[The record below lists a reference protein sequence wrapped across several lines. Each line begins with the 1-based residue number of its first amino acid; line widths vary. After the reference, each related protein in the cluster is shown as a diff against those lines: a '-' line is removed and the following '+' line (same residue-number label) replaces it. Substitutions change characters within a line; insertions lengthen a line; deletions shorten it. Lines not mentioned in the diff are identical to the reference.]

1 MSEDSSNLYT
11 ANTKMSANN
20 MFVKAFDALQ
30 DHLNGLVN
38 GKNGMP
44 EHISTQSALLDLFF
58 KLVRNLPEES
68 LKEKVSAILTVI
80 RTTED
85 ANLLAD
91 LFVLMFQTRDCRGG
105 KGEKMLFYRLLLE
118 LYKEYP
124 ETVISLLSEV
134 PYYGYYK
141 DFLILLEMIAPLQ
154 SSLEFGN
161 LSRLQDAM
169 IDLFAA
175 QLLKDEKEL
184 ETYRVVAGA
193 VPKLSLAAK
202 YAPREKK
209 HFKAVYNKLVKKLFG
224 KSRTAQEQYRK
235 LVVPLTKAL
244 EIPEILMCA
253 RRYDEINFKKVP
265 SLCLNRFRK
274 AFLNEL
280 VTKKGG
286 HPIPLS
292 ESQQETGNRHPDD
305 EKRVQCR
312 KNLQEASA
320 KGKVCGKVL
329 QPHELVSQLMAN
341 SRISAVESVVY
352 DAQWA
357 KIKEGVLEGIQKLVS
372 TPDSSGIN
380 LGKLVPLVDVS
391 GSMSGTPMEVSIA
404 LGILVSELSDPAFRD
419 RFITFH
425 ETPTWVSLEGLTC
438 LKDKVVKTQAAPWGG
453 STHFK
458 TALEMILRVAIE
470 HRLSP
475 EEIPDL
481 IVFSDM
487 QFNQAG
493 RFGETMH
500 DVIKRRFAEAGVEIC
515 GRPYPAPKIIY
526 WNLRGDTHGFPVQAN
541 TPNTQMLSGF
551 SPSLLKLL
559 LDGEP
564 MVVEEVAEDGTVTQR
579 KITPEETLRKALD
592 DERYNRI
599 RAVLSESSEGVLSK
613 YTFTPPME
621 SSDEEEDDV

>member
-11 ANTKMSANN
+11 ANTEMSANN
-20 MFVKAFDALQ
+20 KFVRAFDAFK

-38 GKNGMP
+38 GENDMP

-105 KGEKMLFYRLLLE
+105 KGERMLFYRLLLE

-124 ETVISLLSEV
+124 ETVILLLSEV
-134 PYYGYYK
+134 PQYGYYK
-141 DFLILLEMIAPLQ
+141 DFLILLDMIAPLQ
-154 SSLEFGN
+154 SNLEFGD

-175 QLLKDEKEL
+175 QLLKDKKEL
-184 ETYRVVAGA
+184 DTYRVVAGA

-202 YAPREKK
+202 YAPREGK

-224 KSRTAQEQYRK
+224 KSRTPNKQYRE
-235 LVVPLTKAL
+235 LVVQLTKAL

-286 HPIPLS
+286 RPVPLS
-292 ESQQETGNRHPDD
+292 ESQLETGNRHPDD

-312 KNLQEASA
+312 KNLQEASVQ
-320 KGKVCGKVL
+320 GKVCGKVL
-329 QPHELVSQLMAN
+329 QPHELVSQLMVN
-341 SRISAVESVVY
+341 PNISPIESTVY

-357 KIKEGVLEGIQKLVS
+357 KIKEGVLEGIQKLIS

-419 RFITFH
+419 RFITFE

-453 STHFK
+453 STDFN
-458 TALEMILRVAIE
+458 TALEMILRVAVE

-487 QFNQAG
+487 QFNLAG

-526 WNLRGDTHGFPVQAN
+526 WNLRGDTRGFPVQEN